1 MIRFLQTFQPQVD
14 KFISRLALSV
24 MVTVS
29 SIFPLAATEIVP
41 QQLLAPQKLIAE
53 SIGEPK
59 RRLSEKFYR
68 QALYFYFQNQFE
80 QALSQLDYNQ
90 QRFGFMSEH
99 ARLFE
104 AGLQSKQGMLIQAQQ
119 SLESLLAATKN
130 TDALTGQRS
139 TSGQEILAIV
149 LLQIAEQKLT
159 LGENKQAAKILAEIK
174 LLPQNF
180 VEQFSVL
187 HQLLAW
193 PKSPVI
199 HYPTIIDMAGNKLK
213 PAQLELDN
221 SPYVRLNRAL
231 VLIET
236 QQYQAAELLLQPLI
250 QYQTST
256 LKSGF
261 WQSLFSEQLS
271 FFDDENTEN
280 KALVSASNNVNSLSV
295 NEQQQIETNG
305 IQNYAK
311 LLLAQLY
318 IQQDDY
324 EQSYQLLSTFPKNSV
339 FSEQALFIFGYSASQ
354 LKKYQQAQAVFNLL
368 VKHFPYSTYS
378 RQALALIA
386 GIYVEQQ
393 ALPEALN
400 QYLIIEA
407 YYQNKLQSLAKFA
420 EQLNQTGD
428 VLIFSEQFSS
438 DNSSPLTEHEHQ
450 LWLSLALTD
459 DDINQSLQALRVIK
473 NNQQTLFQQANKSAW
488 LGEIIKLNNIRKSN
502 ISAQQSEQDQ
512 QVLLTKLTHQ
522 VDKLTERLALAQKN
536 NDARIFANPR
546 QQLWLKRIG
555 NSHNIIGELTGKK
568 NTDDYLARL
577 KRVEGVLQWQLQQS
591 YPAQKWHHQTLLK
604 TLTKTLEQTKMQ
616 FEQVNNLLTNA
627 SHVSRIN
634 DAEVRVINSDDKQLS
649 QNKIA
654 DNAKRITAKITALSQ
669 QNKALKYRANQQSL
683 TLINAYIKQQEQA
696 LEQHLLYCQ
705 NQMANL
711 IEQLNREERL

>member
-1 MIRFLQTFQPQVD
+1 MMRFLQTFHLQVD
-14 KFISRLALSV
+14 KLISRLAFGII
-24 MVTVS
+24 VTAS
-29 SIFPLAATEIVP
+29 GNLPITATEILP
-41 QQLLAPQKLIAE
+41 PQPLAQQQLTAEPISEQKI
-53 SIGEPK
+53 
-59 RRLSEKFYR
+59 RLSEKFYR

-90 QRFGFMSEH
+90 QRFGVMSEH

-119 SLESLLAATKN
+119 SLESLLASTKN
-130 TDALTGQRS
+130 TDTLNGQHS

-256 LKSGF
+256 HKSGF

-295 NEQQQIETNG
+295 NEQQQIENNG
-305 IQNYAK
+305 IQHYAK

-339 FSEQALFIFGYSASQ
+339 FSEQALFIFGYSAFQ

-368 VKHFPYSTYS
+368 VKEFPYSTYS

-400 QYLIIEA
+400 QYLLIEA
-407 YYQNKLQSLAKFA
+407 YYQNKQQSLAKFA
-420 EQLNQTGD
+420 EQLNKSGD
-428 VLIFSEQFSS
+428 VLTFSEQFSS
-438 DNSSPLTEHEHQ
+438 VNSQPLTDHEHH

-459 DDINQSLQALRVIK
+459 DDINQSVQALQVIK
-473 NNQQTLFQQANKSAW
+473 NNQQALFQQANKSAW
-488 LGEIIKLNNIRKSN
+488 LGEIIKLNQIRKSN
-502 ISAQQSEQDQ
+502 VSAQQSEQNQ
-512 QVLLTKLTHQ
+512 QVLLAQLTHQ

-536 NDARIFANPR
+536 NDARIFAKPR
-546 QQLWLKRIG
+546 QQQWLKRIE
-555 NSHNIIGELTGKK
+555 NSHKIIGVLTGKK
-568 NTDDYLARL
+568 NTDDYLTRL
-577 KRVEGVLQWQLQQS
+577 KRVEGVLQWQLQQA
-591 YPAQKWHHQTLLK
+591 YPAQKWHHQILLNK
-604 TLTKTLEQTKMQ
+604 LTKTLNQTKIQ
-616 FEQVNNLLTNA
+616 FEQVNNLLTSESHASSINNA
-627 SHVSRIN
+627 EFS
-634 DAEVRVINSDDKQLS
+634 VIKSDGKQLS
-649 QNKIA
+649 QNITTDK
-654 DNAKRITAKITALSQ
+654 AKLITAKIMALSQ
-669 QNKALKYRANQQSL
+669 QNKALKRSANQQSL
-683 TLINAYIKQQEQA
+683 TLINAYIEQQQQA